1 MLIQVFSLEDKEK
14 MLNSGYRFITEQKLG
29 DVVAY
34 LFENNNKLKFGD
46 LGIKAKFTNR
56 MTF

>member
-1 MLIQVFSLEDKEK
+1 MIKDKEK